1 MPDDYY
7 YRDVL
12 KKCVRLNILWASKI
26 IHYSIRIRNSMKLLL
41 YVTIPFITALIGWF
55 TNYIAVKMIFRPRR
69 EVRIAGI
76 RIQGLMPKRKHDLA
90 VKIAETIE
98 KELISH
104 KDIRNILQSE
114 DFHLSTGTLIKAK
127 IDAFINEKISGNS
140 LIAMFVTPE
149 ISGKFSAMIMDELQ
163 KEIPGLIDSVFES
176 VEKKIDFKTI
186 IRDKIDGFDLSRLET
201 IIYAIAAK
209 ELKAIEIVGGVLGFV
224 VGVVQLLIILI
235 GNRYV

>member
-1 MPDDYY
+1 
-7 YRDVL
+7 
-12 KKCVRLNILWASKI
+12 
-26 IHYSIRIRNSMKLLL
+26 MKLLL
-41 YVTIPFITALIGWF
+41 YVTIPFITGLIGWV

-69 EVRIAGI
+69 EIRILGM

-90 VKIAETIE
+90 VKIADTIE

-104 KDIRNILQSE
+104 KDIREILQSE
-114 DFHLSTGTLIKAK
+114 DFHLNTGNLIKAK
-127 IDAFINEKISGNS
+127 IDAFINEKIAGNP
-140 LIAMFVTPE
+140 LISMFVTPE
-149 ISGKFSAMIMDELQ
+149 VSGKFSSMIMEELQ
-163 KEIPGLIDSVFES
+163 KEIPGLIDSLFES

-186 IRDKIDGFDLSRLET
+186 IQSKIDGFDLSRLET

-209 ELKAIEIVGGVLGFV
+209 ELKAIEIFGGVLGFI